1 MLIKDKI
8 KTVFC
13 ATFDNKTTKYRIT
26 IQDNSYTAALYN
38 KKAVMYRNTTAC
50 IF

>member
-1 MLIKDKI
+1 MLIEDKI
-8 KTVFC
+8 KTVFY
-13 ATFDNKTTKYRIT
+13 ATFSNKTTKYRIK
-26 IQDNSYTAALYN
+26 IQDNIIQQPYIT